1 MKVTPPL
8 ANLRLPDYWTNCNSA
23 QPDYREFT
31 VNALKI
37 EISSSTL
44 PQFARHALR
53 YYAITGYQRIS
64 QCRLPVVNV
73 SHDTDIPDVG
83 WSIL

>member
-1 MKVTPPL
+1 MHYK
-8 ANLRLPDYWTNCNSA
+8 
-23 QPDYREFT
+23 YRF
-31 VNALKI
+31 
-37 EISSSTL
+37 SSSTL

-53 YYAITGYQRIS
+53 YYAITGYQRIG
-64 QCRLPVVNV
+64 QCRLSMVNV